1 MKPWWQSL
9 TLPQA
14 LLTIVGACILLA
26 GVIGVLTL
34 PVFLPAGMGT
44 GIAPTPREMR
54 FLLPATPGP

>member
-26 GVIGVLTL
+26 GVIGVVTL
-34 PVFLPAGMGT
+34 PAFLPAGMGT
-44 GIAPTPREMR
+44 GIAPTPREVR
-54 FLLPATPGP
+54 FLLPAPPGP